1 MCKLW
6 YILSLNDI
14 VDMTAKTVELKSFS
28 KCLGRLI
35 GGSIVLLFLW
45 FFSKDKELA
54 QDVVADDDYYLY
66 DERDDGDPSIWIEM

>member
-1 MCKLW
+1 MLKDKSYVYYTTSVFMCELW

-35 GGSIVLLFLW
+35 GGSIVLLFL
-45 FFSKDKELA
+45 
-54 QDVVADDDYYLY
+54 
-66 DERDDGDPSIWIEM
+66 